1 MIEHCPNKA
10 TQIHDWQMEGCRL
23 DEPLD
28 LKLDCGNGQDTSKKG
43 MPSLCPR
50 IRTRC
55 TQIPNVHPAGLASVL
70 GLRTDDLL
78 EIPDQKYLG
87 PQCMSPCYDLSTVLH
102 KAGLLDA
109 QALSLISGLGTL
121 GNLPGSPMTLSNMTP
136 LSSRLHCRWR
146 KCEQVFEELQDLVDH
161 VHEQHVRPE
170 KDTGYFCRWE
180 GCARQGRGFNA
191 RYKMLIH
198 VRTHTNEKPHQCATC
213 LKSFSRLENLKIH
226 CRSHTG
232 EKPYACPYQGCNKR
246 YSNSSDRFK
255 HTRTH
260 YVDKPYC
267 CRMPG
272 CLKRYTDPSSLR
284 KHVKAH
290 GHQVSSEL
298 RSVQSPS
305 ETSCGESASTPLDLS
320 VGPGGNDEGRHN
332 SLLAPL
338 DLSKAAFLAAALA
351 PAASLLCG
359 LPFPPHATSLLQSSR
374 FLGQSIPGHLP
385 TGPLGLA
392 TSPIAL
398 SMLPHALP
406 PALPSM
412 DLMPEAG
419 RACGSATE
427 PGGFVQPDGP
437 TPAWL
442 VVSPASLLMR
452 AASMQIN

>member
-1 MIEHCPNKA
+1 KSPS
-10 TQIHDWQMEGCRL
+10 G
-23 DEPLD
+23 
-28 LKLDCGNGQDTSKKG
+28 LKQPRGPKSLGRQKSPRGTKIQVPEDTKY
-43 MPSLCPR
+43 
-50 IRTRC
+50 
-55 TQIPNVHPAGLASVL
+55 
-70 GLRTDDLL
+70 
-78 EIPDQKYLG
+78 QK
-87 PQCMSPCYDLSTVLH
+87 
-102 KAGLLDA
+102 
-109 QALSLISGLGTL
+109 ALSLISGLGTL
-121 GNLPGSPMTLSNMTP
+121 GNFPGSPTTLSNMTP

-146 KCEQVFEELQDLVDH
+146 KVNAWNASCYYVLSSEVIISLANVWVSVVNYWVCHAQCEQVYQELQDLVDH

-260 YVDKPYC
+260 YEDKPYC

-290 GHQVSSEL
+290 GHQVSTEL

-305 ETSCGESASTPLDLS
+305 ETSTPLDLS
-320 VGPGGNDEGRHN
+320 VGPGGSNEGRHH

-406 PALPSM
+406 PALPSI
-412 DLMPEAG
+412 DSVPEAG
-419 RACGSATE
+419 RACGSAAE